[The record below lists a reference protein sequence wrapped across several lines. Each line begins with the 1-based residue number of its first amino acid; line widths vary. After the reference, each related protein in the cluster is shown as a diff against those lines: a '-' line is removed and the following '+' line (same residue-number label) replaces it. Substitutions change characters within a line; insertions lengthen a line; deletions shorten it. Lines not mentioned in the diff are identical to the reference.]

1 MQKSPGERRTEL
13 QTTMKHIALSYIAL
27 LSTILSPVL
36 LRAQLAPEIG
46 YVLPAGGQTGTTVD
60 VKIGGYDWTP
70 DTQIFVHD
78 PRVKLEIAGPP
89 SGVLVPDPPYWF
101 GGKARGND
109 RPLPREFPA
118 RLTIAADVPPG
129 LVRFQ
134 VANAN
139 GASPPGFIAVGSL
152 AEVTEEQE
160 RKSPQVLP
168 QLPVLVNGRI
178 QRIEEIDRYEFAA
191 TQSGPVTIE
200 LLARR
205 LGSPLHGLLKVTDDT
220 GKVVVDEADTQGRDL
235 AATFTAQ
242 AGGKYQLSLHD
253 LDFAGDRS
261 YVYRLAI
268 TPGPRV
274 QAAYPAAGRPGETK
288 EVEFIGPGLASGGEQ
303 LESLKQSVA
312 FPATPDV
319 ASFHYVLETPHGKAL
334 PFLLGLSQLPEL
346 VRPAGSAEMP
356 LPQLPCA
363 VTSSLATR
371 FGSDRYQAAMT
382 KDEQWRITAQAHS
395 LQSPLDL
402 ELVLLDAAGK
412 EVARA
417 DDSPGTTDP
426 TLTFTPPADGTYTV
440 LLTDLSGA
448 SGTREANYR
457 LVIEPLVED
466 FAVTA
471 PTQLATPLGTPAKLA
486 IKVERQGSFKG
497 AVQLKLAGLPTG
509 VTAPADLAIAEG
521 ASDLAIDL
529 ASQADAACAASLVT
543 VTATGKIGEQMVSR
557 SSSPI
562 LIATI
567 MKPRLKITPE
577 GLDDVRKVRRGSTYL
592 APVFVDR
599 LEGYQGEVVLEMTAQ
614 QQRHRQGLASEE
626 FTVPAD
632 GRRVEYPIFL
642 PEWMETTKTS
652 RMILNGAVKVADPQ
666 GNVRTLLQKQEL
678 RIGILPEGAL
688 LKLGSGQKE
697 ITGQPGDEIEI
708 PLTLFRAPELVE
720 SVRLELVPPELPEGL
735 IAAEPLTL
743 EAAAAGAN
751 LKLRLADDARL
762 VGERSLVFRAT
773 ALQDGRWPVVSETTV
788 LLITAAK

>member
-1 MQKSPGERRTEL
+1 
-13 QTTMKHIALSYIAL
+13 MKHLAVSCFAL
-27 LSTILSPVL
+27 LTTILSPGLV
-36 LRAQLAPEIG
+36 RAQLVPEIG
-46 YVLPAGGQTGTTVD
+46 YVLPSGGQAGTTVD
-60 VKIGGYDWTP
+60 VRIGGYDWTP

-78 PRVKLEIAGPP
+78 PRVKLEIVGPP

-139 GASPPGFIAVGSL
+139 GASPPGFIAVGTVP
-152 AEVTEEQE
+152 EVIEDQE
-160 RKSPQVLP
+160 RKSPQALT
-168 QLPVLVNGRI
+168 QSPVLVNGRI
-178 QRIEEIDRYEFAA
+178 QRIEEIDRYEFTA
-191 TQSGPVTIE
+191 TQSGPLTIE

-205 LGSPLHGLLKVTDDT
+205 LGSPLHGLLKVTDEM

-242 AGGKYQLSLHD
+242 AGSKYQLSLHD

-261 YVYRLAI
+261 YVYRLTI

-274 QAAYPAAGRPGETK
+274 LAAYPAAGKPGETK
-288 EVEFIGPGLASGGEQ
+288 EVEFIGPGLASGGSPI
-303 LESLKQSVA
+303 ESMKRNVV
-312 FPATPDV
+312 FPATPD
-319 ASFHYVLETPHGKAL
+319 ASFQYVLESPHGKAL
-334 PFLLGLSQLPEL
+334 PFQLGLSQLPEL
-346 VRPAGSAEMP
+346 VRPAGSAAIP

-363 VTSSLATR
+363 VTSSLAAR
-371 FGSDRYQAAMT
+371 FGSERYQAAMK
-382 KDEQWRITAQAHS
+382 KDERWKITAQARS
-395 LQSPLDL
+395 IQSPLDL

-417 DDSPGTTDP
+417 DDSPGTTEP
-426 TLTFTPPADGTYTV
+426 TLAFTPPADGTYTV
-440 LLTDLSGA
+440 LLTDLNGA
-448 SGTREANYR
+448 SGTRAANYR

-486 IKVERQGSFKG
+486 IKVERQGGYKG
-497 AVQLKLAGLPTG
+497 AVQLSLAGLPAG
-509 VTAPADLAIAEG
+509 VTAPADLMIAEG

-529 ASQADAACAASLVT
+529 TSQANAACAASLVT

-557 SSSPI
+557 SSAPI

-599 LEGYQGEVVLEMTAQ
+599 LEGYTGEVVLEMTAK
-614 QQRHRQGLASEE
+614 QQRHRQGLASDE

-632 GRRVEYPIFL
+632 ARRVEYPIFV

-652 RMILNGAVKVADPQ
+652 RMILNGVVKVPDPQ

-688 LKLGSGQKE
+688 LKLGAGQTE
-697 ITGQPGDEIEI
+697 ISGQPGGENEI

-720 SVRLELVPPELPEGL
+720 SVRLELVPPELPEGS
-735 IAAEPLTL
+735 ITAEPMTL
-743 EAAAAGAN
+743 EADAAGTS
-751 LKLRLADDARL
+751 LKLRLADDPRL

-788 LLITAAK
+788 LLIVTAK